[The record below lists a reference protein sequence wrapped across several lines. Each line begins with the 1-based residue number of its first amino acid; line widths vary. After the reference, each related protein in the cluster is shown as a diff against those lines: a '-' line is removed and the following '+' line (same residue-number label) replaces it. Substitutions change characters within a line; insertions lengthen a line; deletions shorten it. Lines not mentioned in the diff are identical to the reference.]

1 MVHHAGPRVLIR
13 PFFRQGTPLDMQ
25 VYLSTSRVLPDKLL
39 WSEEAIP
46 LAAKNFT
53 ELHSVTLTRDDLSP
67 VR

>member
-1 MVHHAGPRVLIR
+1 MVVYAGPKVLIR
-13 PFFRQGTPLDMQ
+13 PFFPQDTPLDMQ
-25 VYLSTSRVLPDKLL
+25 VYLSTSSVLPDKLL

>member
-1 MVHHAGPRVLIR
+1 
-13 PFFRQGTPLDMQ
+13 MQ
-25 VYLSTSRVLPDKLL
+25 VYLSTSSVLPDKLL

-67 VR
+67 VRSSMRLMYLPAAWLRTDR